1 MARAILIKYHRPTNT
16 KGERFSAK
24 AYCCNRKY
32 YGYDYSLC
40 NDGNA
45 EQVAREYAAQFGW
58 TVASVGELPT
68 GDWAATLATK

>member
-1 MARAILIKYHRPTNT
+1 MIKAILIKYHRPTNT
-16 KGERFSAK
+16 NGTRFSAQ
-24 AYCCNRKY
+24 AYGSGRKY
-32 YGYDYSLC
+32 YGRDYGLEV
-40 NDGNA
+40 DDNA